1 MIQDLIRWDAAR
13 YQVHVTDIE
22 LVRDFVRLAQTV
34 TRYGGDHESGAS
46 WVTTAPPPRLPRG
59 LQLGERLPPCGDRA
73 VAMTAA
79 FL

>member
-34 TRYGGDHESGAS
+34 TRYGGDHESGAGDDGS
-46 WVTTAPPPRLPRG
+46 PAAIAPWY
-59 LQLGERLPPCGDRA
+59 CN
-73 VAMTAA
+73 
-79 FL
+79 